1 MNIENISPIFIILY
15 ILKHV
20 MKCMSLKKEG
30 KAYWRYFF
38 FNLKN
43 PFTPTS
49 DVKLN
54 QTTTKTMNGILTK
67 NDILKTQLFR

>member
-1 MNIENISPIFIILY
+1 MYVIKKRRKSILE
-15 ILKHV
+15 I
-20 MKCMSLKKEG
+20 
-30 KAYWRYFF
+30 FF

-54 QTTTKTMNGILTK
+54 QTTTKTMNGVLTK
-67 NDILKTQLFR
+67 NDILKTQIDLDNFKC

>member
-1 MNIENISPIFIILY
+1 
-15 ILKHV
+15 
-20 MKCMSLKKEG
+20 MSLKKEG

>member
-1 MNIENISPIFIILY
+1 MYVIKQKRKSIL
-15 ILKHV
+15 
-20 MKCMSLKKEG
+20 ET
-30 KAYWRYFF
+30 FF

-54 QTTTKTMNGILTK
+54 SDVKQQQK
-67 NDILKTQLFR
+67 Q

>member
-1 MNIENISPIFIILY
+1 
-15 ILKHV
+15 
-20 MKCMSLKKEG
+20 MKCMSLNKEG
-30 KAYWRYFF
+30 KAYWRHFF

-54 QTTTKTMNGILTK
+54 SDVKQQQK
-67 NDILKTQLFR
+67 Q

>member
-1 MNIENISPIFIILY
+1 
-15 ILKHV
+15 

-30 KAYWRYFF
+30 KAYWRYF